1 MGGCERRKFLNSGDE
16 RRKFLTSDNEH
27 RISKNEKKLEI
38 LHHPSLL
45 KLSVGSD
52 FPPFLYKC
60 TVSTLYTCT
69 GQGEGKQRIIFP
81 AKILHR
87 VGTDLRFGKD
97 DILVKLIMSSLSN
110 LKSVPQSILTSWGE
124 AGFSCFHVS
133 M

>member
-16 RRKFLTSDNEH
+16 RRKFLTSGDER

-45 KLSVGSD
+45 KLSVGTD

-81 AKILHR
+81 AKILPH
-87 VGTDLRFGKD
+87 
-97 DILVKLIMSSLSN
+97 
-110 LKSVPQSILTSWGE
+110 P
-124 AGFSCFHVS
+124 AC
-133 M
+133 